1 MALKS
6 FYQGRG
12 KMDNLERQW
21 QYEEKMEQI
30 AGELEELVLNAFIAV
45 LQNLRE
51 NTELLR
57 QNANLPQDDEKF

>member
-1 MALKS
+1 ME
-6 FYQGRG
+6 
-12 KMDNLERQW
+12 NLERQW

-30 AGELEELVLNAFIAV
+30 TGELEELVLNAFIAV

-57 QNANLPQDDEKF
+57 QNANLPQDDGKF